1 MNVISVTQA
10 AKKWGV
16 SRQRVLVWC
25 QTGRIPG
32 AALKMHLDRPFW
44 EIPENSEKPES
55 LLPYGVKR
63 QSEKK

>member
-32 AALKMHLDRPFW
+32 AALKPHFDRPFW

-55 LLPYGVKR
+55 LLPYGVK
-63 QSEKK
+63 SESKKK